1 MEAFTEFLSK
11 AEVDIGMQAKHAST
25 REAAQEELLICL
37 GVTLKDK
44 LQTLWR
50 YKKSEEMIKLLFLKV
65 VSLYLLI
72 SLYYRLFQSYSL
84 KIVLQILL
92 EIGLISFL
100 N

>member
-11 AEVDIGMQAKHAST
+11 AEVDIGTQAKHAST

-44 LQTLWR
+44 LQSLWR

-65 VSLYLLI
+65 VSIYALI
-72 SLYYRLFQSYSL
+72 DLIL
-84 KIVLQILL
+84 KY
-92 EIGLISFL
+92 
-100 N
+100 

>member
-44 LQTLWR
+44 LQSLWR

-65 VSLYLLI
+65 VSIYVLI
-72 SLYYRLFQSYSL
+72 NIL
-84 KIVLQILL
+84 LQIILVML
-92 EIGLISFL
+92 P
-100 N
+100 